1 MSSVENKP
9 AISFVTALSP
19 PSPGALTRV
28 PSFYQPVDELR
39 REALYADYVGFLGRR
54 NGEMDFERR
63 RYSKREAHLAS
74 LAASSPQF
82 AGRFD
87 LDLFRSQYARYD
99 RRKDTDAA
107 MQLLL
112 LFCKV
117 NAGEA
122 FGVEVMRE
130 ARKAYFERSEAQYQA
145 EKIIANEEEYHTK
158 LLVGATQ
165 SFGVQMDQAFVPPL
179 PLRIFIHGLAKMP
192 QRFFHS
198 VLLAA
203 EFSGIYLFNTLLH
216 VTRRVM
222 RDHPQ
227 VRDAMEERLCAVLVD
242 EIGHVTY
249 NRLALGSGGLRVA
262 RWLYPLVQKSVAAQ
276 PEFVALRQFAEDA
289 PSVAEMD
296 YRHLPEDVRRQ
307 AFFL

>member
-1 MSSVENKP
+1 MSSVKNKQP
-9 AISFVTALSP
+9 ISFATSP
-19 PSPGALTRV
+19 SGPGHAVLARL
-28 PSFYQPVDELR
+28 PSFYQPVDETQ
-39 REALYADYVGFLGRR
+39 REPLYRDYVGFLGRR
-54 NGEMDFERR
+54 NGDMDFEQR
-63 RYSKREAHLAS
+63 RYSKREAHLAT
-74 LAASSPQF
+74 LARSRALF
-82 AGRFD
+82 DGRFD
-87 LDLFRSQYARYD
+87 PDLFRRQYARYD
-99 RRKDTDAA
+99 RRQETDAA

-130 ARKAYFERSEAQYQA
+130 ARKAYFERSEAQYRA

-158 LLVGATQ
+158 LLLGATQ
-165 SFGVQMDQAFVPPL
+165 YFGVKMDQAFVPPL

-216 VTRRVM
+216 VTRRVL
-222 RDHPQ
+222 RDQPE

-262 RWLYPLVQKSVAAQ
+262 RWLYPLVQKSVASQ
-276 PEFVALRQFAEDA
+276 PEFVALRQYAEDA
-289 PSVAEMD
+289 PSVAELD
-296 YRHLPEDVRRQ
+296 YRHLPEEVRRQ
-307 AFFL
+307 AFFI

>member
-1 MSSVENKP
+1 MSSVKDKP
-9 AISFVTALSP
+9 AISLALPQSG
-19 PSPGALTRV
+19 PGPAALTRI
-28 PSFYQPVDELR
+28 PSFYQPVDESQ
-39 REALYADYVGFLGRR
+39 RELLYRDYVGFLGRR
-54 NGEMDFERR
+54 NGDMDFEQR
-63 RYSKREAHLAS
+63 RYSKREAHLGT
-74 LAASSPQF
+74 LAASRAHF
-82 AGRFD
+82 DGRFD
-87 LDLFRSQYARYD
+87 PELFRRQYARYD
-99 RRKDTDAA
+99 RRQETDAA
-107 MQLLL
+107 TQLLL

-145 EKIIANEEEYHTK
+145 EKIIATEEEYHTK
-158 LLVGATQ
+158 LLLGATQ
-165 SFGVQMDQAFVPPL
+165 YFGVKMDQAFVPPL

-222 RDHPQ
+222 RDQPE

-262 RWLYPLVQKSVAAQ
+262 RWLYPLVQKSVASQ
-276 PEFVALRQFAEDA
+276 PEFVALRQFAEEA
-289 PSVAEMD
+289 PSVAELD
-296 YRHLPEDVRRQ
+296 HRHLPEEVRRQ
-307 AFFL
+307 AFFI

>member
-1 MSSVENKP
+1 MSTAEDKPSIAAVP
-9 AISFVTALSP
+9 AISGTRPA
-19 PSPGALTRV
+19 ALTRV
-28 PSFYQPVDELR
+28 PSFYQPVDETR
-39 REALYADYVGFLGRR
+39 RESLYGDYVGFLERR
-54 NGEMDFERR
+54 NGEMDFAQR
-63 RYSKREAHLAS
+63 RYSKREAHLAR
-74 LAASSPQF
+74 LASSGAHF
-82 AGRFD
+82 DGHFD
-87 LDLFRSQYARYD
+87 LELFRSQYARYD
-99 RRKDTDAA
+99 RSRETDSA

-130 ARKAYFERSEAQYQA
+130 ARKAYFERSCAQYQA

-158 LLVGATQ
+158 FLLGATQ
-165 SFGVQMDQAFVPPL
+165 YFGVNMEQAFAPPL

-222 RDHPQ
+222 RDQPE

-242 EIGHVTY
+242 EVGHVTY

-262 RWLYPLVQKSVAAQ
+262 RWLYPLVQKSVASQ
-276 PEFVALRQFAEDA
+276 PEFLALRQFADDA

-296 YRHLPEDVRRQ
+296 YRHLPEEVRRQ
-307 AFFL
+307 AFFI